1 MIFLNPWLIAAMV
14 AVNLIMTLMI
24 VIKIRKQEEFQTGE
38 AHANLELINQ
48 SLNRLS
54 EIAEKLE
61 KKKKDEAS
69 SEYVSQTHSEG
80 SSNHV
85 KEKQALI
92 MIRRGEKP
100 ISISRKLGISRSE
113 IDLLVASEKLGNSR
127 LVYKSGAHN

>member
-1 MIFLNPWLIAAMV
+1 MIFVNPWLIIAMV
-14 AVNLIMTLMI
+14 AVNLIMTLLLI
-24 VIKIRKQEEFQTGE
+24 IKVRKQERFQTDE

-54 EIAEKLE
+54 EIADKLE
-61 KKKKDEAS
+61 RNRKDEIS
-69 SEYVSQTHSEG
+69 SEYVSRTPSEE
-80 SSNHV
+80 SSNKS

-113 IDLLVASEKLGNSR
+113 IDLLVASEKLGNNSITNR
-127 LVYKSGAHN
+127 SGAYN